1 MKTILKSTLAGAVA
15 LALSACG
22 SMQAAPSKPADLYRH
37 GMQRQFKQDT
47 QYNLSGKAT
56 FALYETEQS
65 RQMRH
70 EKIESNV
77 KWEADWAATHD
88 KKPLS
93 AAEQNEIRQK
103 SQKERARSDK
113 IAYTLFNAVSV
124 HYTGAVDLP
133 RGKIEFVPELHYET
147 RNALGS
153 LKIPMQLDIK
163 AQAAY
168 ADLGAFEPSLPLADS
183 ALSADKPIVRFRLP
197 KQWQNKIPFADVWHA
212 LPKAVDESTKA
223 LGDDAFTA
231 LPLNDTARKI
241 GARHR
246 IALHSNSKQSVES
259 TKVLFQSLQQ
269 QLREQG
275 KPSNPSISQADYDKF
290 IASLDA
296 ISSAI
301 QGMTTAIADKQ
312 PPVEYEFYYDGKGRL
327 LAYSATM
334 QLENL
339 GGLRGHGL
347 RIKMEAYNHYTRTPQ
362 FTLQAND
369 ANTVDFEQAFPQLAK
384 EWNALPALNAGD
396 KGDGNGKK

>member
-1 MKTILKSTLAGAVA
+1 MNTLLKTTLAGAVA

-22 SMQAAPSKPADLYRH
+22 SLNAVPEKPADLYRYA
-37 GMQRQFKQDT
+37 MQRQFKQDT

-65 RQMRH
+65 RQKRH
-70 EKIESNV
+70 ERIESNV

-103 SQKERARSDK
+103 SQKERARIDK

-133 RGKIEFVPELHYET
+133 RGKIELVPELHYET

-153 LKIPMQLDIK
+153 LKVPMQLDIK

-223 LGDDAFTA
+223 LGDDAFTT

-275 KPSNPSISQADYDKF
+275 KPSNTNISQADYDKF

-296 ISSAI
+296 ISSAV

-369 ANTVDFEQAFPQLAK
+369 ANTVDFEQAFPKLAK
-384 EWNALPALNAGD
+384 EWNAPPALNADG
-396 KGDGNGKK
+396 KGDSSGKK

>member
-70 EKIESNV
+70 ERIEDDV
-77 KWEADWAATHD
+77 KWKAEWAQRD

-93 AAEQNEIRQK
+93 AAEQNKIRQEFQEK
-103 SQKERARSDK
+103 QARRDK
-113 IAYTLFNAVSV
+113 TTQTLFNALSV
-124 HYTGAVDLP
+124 HYTGAMDLP
-133 RGKIEFVPELHYET
+133 RGKIELVPELHYET

-153 LKIPMQLDIK
+153 LKVPMQLDIK
-163 AQAAY
+163 AQTAY
-168 ADLGAFEPSLPLADS
+168 VDLGAFEPSLPLADS

-197 KQWQNKIPFADVWHA
+197 KQWQNKIPFADVWRA
-212 LPKAVDESTKA
+212 LPKAYDESIKA

-275 KPSNPSISQADYDKF
+275 KPGNANISQADYDRF
-290 IASLDA
+290 VASLEA
-296 ISSAI
+296 ISSAV
-301 QGMTTAIADKQ
+301 QG
-312 PPVEYEFYYDGKGRL
+312 E
-327 LAYSATM
+327 
-334 QLENL
+334 
-339 GGLRGHGL
+339 
-347 RIKMEAYNHYTRTPQ
+347 
-362 FTLQAND
+362 TL
-369 ANTVDFEQAFPQLAK
+369 
-384 EWNALPALNAGD
+384 
-396 KGDGNGKK
+396 

>member
-70 EKIESNV
+70 ERIEDDV
-77 KWEADWAATHD
+77 KWKAEQALRD

-93 AAEQNEIRQK
+93 AAEQNKIRQEFQEK
-103 SQKERARSDK
+103 QARRDK
-113 IAYTLFNAVSV
+113 TTQTLFNALSV

-153 LKIPMQLDIK
+153 LKVPMQLDIK

-168 ADLGAFEPSLPLADS
+168 VDLGAFEPGLPAAES

-197 KQWQNKIPFADVWHA
+197 KQWQNKIPFADVWRA
-212 LPKAVDESTKA
+212 LPKAYDESIKA

-231 LPLNDTARKI
+231 LPLNATARKI

-246 IALHSNSKQSVES
+246 IALRSNSKQSMES
-259 TKVLFQSLQQ
+259 TKALFQSLQQ

-275 KPSNPSISQADYDKF
+275 KPGNANISQADYDRF
-290 IASLDA
+290 VAGLEA
-296 ISSAI
+296 ISSAV

-327 LAYSATM
+327 LAYFATM
-334 QLENL
+334 QMENL
-339 GGLRGHGL
+339 GGLMEHGL

-362 FTLQAND
+362 FTLQATD
-369 ANTVDFEQAFPQLAK
+369 VNTVDFEQAFPQLAK
-384 EWNALPALNAGD
+384 EWNALPALNADG
-396 KGDGNGKK
+396 KGDSSGKK

>member
-22 SMQAAPSKPADLYRH
+22 SMQAAPSKPADSYRH

-70 EKIESNV
+70 ERIEDDV
-77 KWEADWAATHD
+77 KWKAEWAQRD

-93 AAEQNEIRQK
+93 AAEQNKIRQEFQEK
-103 SQKERARSDK
+103 QARRDK
-113 IAYTLFNAVSV
+113 TTQTLFNALSV

-183 ALSADKPIVRFRLP
+183 ALSADKPSVRFRLP
-197 KQWQNKIPFADVWHA
+197 KQWQNKIPFADVWRA
-212 LPKAVDESTKA
+212 LPKAYDESIKA

-246 IALHSNSKQSVES
+246 IALRSNSKQSMES
-259 TKVLFQSLQQ
+259 TKALFQSLQQ

-275 KPSNPSISQADYDKF
+275 KPGNANISQADYDRF
-290 IASLDA
+290 VASLEA
-296 ISSAI
+296 ISSAV

-327 LAYSATM
+327 LAYFATM
-334 QLENL
+334 RMENL
-339 GGLRGHGL
+339 GGLMGHGL

-362 FTLQAND
+362 FTLQATD
-369 ANTVDFEQAFPQLAK
+369 VNTVDFEQAFPQLAK
-384 EWNALPALNAGD
+384 EWNALPALNADG
-396 KGDGNGKK
+396 KGDSSGKK

>member
-22 SMQAAPSKPADLYRH
+22 SMQAAPQKPADLYRY

-70 EKIESNV
+70 ERIEDDV
-77 KWEADWAATHD
+77 KWKAEWAQRD

-93 AAEQNEIRQK
+93 AAEQNKIRQEFQEK
-103 SQKERARSDK
+103 QARRDK
-113 IAYTLFNAVSV
+113 TTQTLFNALSV
-124 HYTGAVDLP
+124 HYTGAMDLP
-133 RGKIEFVPELHYET
+133 RGKIEWVPELHYET

-212 LPKAVDESTKA
+212 LPKAVDESAKA

-246 IALHSNSKQSVES
+246 IALRSNSKQSMES
-259 TKVLFQSLQQ
+259 TKALFQSLQQ

-275 KPSNPSISQADYDKF
+275 KPGNANISQADYDRF
-290 IASLDA
+290 VASLEA
-296 ISSAI
+296 ISSAV
-301 QGMTTAIADKQ
+301 QGMTTAIADTQ

-327 LAYSATM
+327 LAYFATM
-334 QLENL
+334 RMENL
-339 GGLRGHGL
+339 GGLMGHGL

-362 FTLQAND
+362 FTLQATD

-384 EWNALPALNAGD
+384 EWNALPALNADG
-396 KGDGNGKK
+396 KGDSSGKK

>member
-1 MKTILKSTLAGAVA
+1 MKIILKSALAGAVA

-56 FALYETEQS
+56 FALYETELS

-70 EKIESNV
+70 ETIESNV

-103 SQKERARSDK
+103 SQKERTRSDK

-153 LKIPMQLDIK
+153 LKVPMQLDIK
-163 AQAAY
+163 AQTAY
-168 ADLGAFEPSLPLADS
+168 VDLGAFEPSLPLADS

-197 KQWQNKIPFADVWHA
+197 KQWQNKIPFADVWRA

-223 LGDDAFTA
+223 LGDDAFTT

-246 IALHSNSKQSVES
+246 IALHSNNKQSVES
-259 TKVLFQSLQQ
+259 TQALFQSLQQ

-275 KPSNPSISQADYDKF
+275 KPSNANISQTDYDRF
-290 IASLDA
+290 VANLDA

-339 GGLRGHGL
+339 GGLMGHGL
-347 RIKMEAYNHYTRTPQ
+347 RIKTEVYNHYTRTPQ
-362 FTLQAND
+362 FTLQASD

>member
-22 SMQAAPSKPADLYRH
+22 SLQTAPQKPADLYRH

-65 RQMRH
+65 RQKRH
-70 EKIESNV
+70 ERIERDV
-77 KWEADWAATHD
+77 KWNAEWAQLD

-103 SQKERARSDK
+103 SQKDQARNDK

-133 RGKIEFVPELHYET
+133 RGKIELVPELHYET

-153 LKIPMQLDIK
+153 LKVPMQLDIK
-163 AQAAY
+163 AQTAY
-168 ADLGAFEPSLPLADS
+168 VDLGAFEPSLPLADS

-197 KQWQNKIPFADVWHA
+197 KQWQNKIPFADVWRA
-212 LPKAVDESTKA
+212 LPKAYDESIKA

-275 KPSNPSISQADYDKF
+275 KPSNPSISQTDYDRF
-290 IASLDA
+290 VANLDA

-327 LAYSATM
+327 LAYFATM
-334 QLENL
+334 QLEDL
-339 GGLRGHGL
+339 VGLMRYGL

-362 FTLQAND
+362 FTLQATD
-369 ANTVDFEQAFPQLAK
+369 VNTVDFEQAFPQLAK
-384 EWNALPALNAGD
+384 EWNALPALNADG
-396 KGDGNGKK
+396 KGDSSGKK

>member
-65 RQMRH
+65 RQKRH
-70 EKIESNV
+70 ERIERDV
-77 KWEADWAATHD
+77 KWKAEWAQLD

-93 AAEQNEIRQK
+93 AAEQNEIRQE

-275 KPSNPSISQADYDKF
+275 KPSNPSISQADYANF

-296 ISSAI
+296 ISSTI
-301 QGMTTAIADKQ
+301 QGMTTVVADQQ

-334 QLENL
+334 QLETL

-384 EWNALPALNAGD
+384 EWNALPALNADG
-396 KGDGNGKK
+396 KGDSSGKK

>member
-1 MKTILKSTLAGAVA
+1 MKTILKSSLAGAVA

-65 RQMRH
+65 RQKRH
-70 EKIESNV
+70 ERIERDV
-77 KWEADWAATHD
+77 KWNAEWAQLD

-103 SQKERARSDK
+103 SQKDQARNDK

-133 RGKIEFVPELHYET
+133 RGKIELVPELHYET

-153 LKIPMQLDIK
+153 LKVPMQLDIK

-212 LPKAVDESTKA
+212 LPKAVDESTKT
-223 LGDDAFTA
+223 LGDDAFTT

-259 TKVLFQSLQQ
+259 TKALFQSLQQ

-275 KPSNPSISQADYDKF
+275 KPGNANISQADYDRF
-290 IASLDA
+290 VAGLDA
-296 ISSAI
+296 IGSAV
-301 QGMTTAIADKQ
+301 QDMTSAIADKQ

-327 LAYSATM
+327 LAYFATM
-334 QLENL
+334 RMENL
-339 GGLRGHGL
+339 SGLMGHGL

-362 FTLQAND
+362 FTLQTSD

-384 EWNALPALNAGD
+384 EWNALPALNADG
-396 KGDGNGKK
+396 KGNDSGKK

>member
-65 RQMRH
+65 RRTRH
-70 EKIESNV
+70 ERIEDDV
-77 KWEADWAATHD
+77 KWKAEQALRD

-93 AAEQNEIRQK
+93 AAEQNKIRQEFQEK
-103 SQKERARSDK
+103 QARRDK
-113 IAYTLFNAVSV
+113 TTQTLFNALSV
-124 HYTGAVDLP
+124 HYTGAMDLP
-133 RGKIEFVPELHYET
+133 RGKIEWVPELHYET

-212 LPKAVDESTKA
+212 LPKAVDESAKA

-246 IALHSNSKQSVES
+246 IALRSNSKQSMES
-259 TKVLFQSLQQ
+259 TKALFQSLQQ

-275 KPSNPSISQADYDKF
+275 KPGNANISQADYDRF
-290 IASLDA
+290 VASLEA
-296 ISSAI
+296 ISSAV

-327 LAYSATM
+327 LAYFATM
-334 QLENL
+334 RMENL
-339 GGLRGHGL
+339 GGLMGHGL

-362 FTLQAND
+362 FTLQATD

-384 EWNALPALNAGD
+384 EWNALPALNADG
-396 KGDGNGKK
+396 KGDSSGKK

>member
-1 MKTILKSTLAGAVA
+1 MKIILKSALAGAVA

-56 FALYETEQS
+56 FALYETELS

-70 EKIESNV
+70 ETIESNV

-103 SQKERARSDK
+103 SQKERTRSDK

-153 LKIPMQLDIK
+153 LKVPMQLDIK
-163 AQAAY
+163 AQTAY
-168 ADLGAFEPSLPLADS
+168 ADLGAFEPGLPAAES
-183 ALSADKPIVRFRLP
+183 ELSADKPIVRFRLP
-197 KQWQNKIPFADVWHA
+197 QPWQNKIPFADVWRA
-212 LPKAVDESTKA
+212 LPKAYAESIKA

-339 GGLRGHGL
+339 GGLMGHGL
-347 RIKMEAYNHYTRTPQ
+347 RIKTEVYNHYTRTPQ
-362 FTLQAND
+362 FTLQASD

>member
-22 SMQAAPSKPADLYRH
+22 SMQAAPQKPADLYRS
-37 GMQRQFKQDT
+37 GMQRQFQQDT

-70 EKIESNV
+70 ERIEDDV
-77 KWEADWAATHD
+77 KWKAEWAQRD

-93 AAEQNEIRQK
+93 AAEQNKIRQEFQEK
-103 SQKERARSDK
+103 QARRDK
-113 IAYTLFNAVSV
+113 TTQTLFNALSV
-124 HYTGAVDLP
+124 HYTGAMDLP
-133 RGKIEFVPELHYET
+133 RGKIEWVPELHYET

-212 LPKAVDESTKA
+212 LPKAVDESAKA

-246 IALHSNSKQSVES
+246 IALRSNSKQSMES
-259 TKVLFQSLQQ
+259 TKALFQSLQQ

-275 KPSNPSISQADYDKF
+275 KPGNANISQADYDRF
-290 IASLDA
+290 VASLEA
-296 ISSAI
+296 ISSAV

-327 LAYSATM
+327 LAYFATM
-334 QLENL
+334 RMENL
-339 GGLRGHGL
+339 GGLMGHGL

-362 FTLQAND
+362 FTLQATD

-384 EWNALPALNAGD
+384 EWNALPALNADG
-396 KGDGNGKK
+396 KGDSSGKK

>member
-70 EKIESNV
+70 ERIEDDV
-77 KWEADWAATHD
+77 KWKAEWAQRD

-93 AAEQNEIRQK
+93 AAEQNEIRQEFQEK
-103 SQKERARSDK
+103 QARRDK
-113 IAYTLFNAVSV
+113 TTQTLFNALSV
-124 HYTGAVDLP
+124 HYTGAMDLP
-133 RGKIEFVPELHYET
+133 RGKIELVPELHYET

-153 LKIPMQLDIK
+153 LKVPMQLDIK

-168 ADLGAFEPSLPLADS
+168 VDLGAFEPGLPAAES

-197 KQWQNKIPFADVWHA
+197 KQWQNKIPFADVWRA
-212 LPKAVDESTKA
+212 LPKAYDESIKA

-246 IALHSNSKQSVES
+246 IALRSNSKQSMES
-259 TKVLFQSLQQ
+259 TKALFQSLQQ

-275 KPSNPSISQADYDKF
+275 KPGNANISQADYDRF
-290 IASLDA
+290 VAGLEA
-296 ISSAI
+296 ISSAV

-327 LAYSATM
+327 LAYFATM
-334 QLENL
+334 RMENL
-339 GGLRGHGL
+339 GGLMGHGL

-362 FTLQAND
+362 FTLQATD
-369 ANTVDFEQAFPQLAK
+369 VNTVDFEQAFPQLAK
-384 EWNALPALNAGD
+384 EWNALPALNADG
-396 KGDGNGKK
+396 KGDSSGKK

>member
-70 EKIESNV
+70 ERIEDDV
-77 KWEADWAATHD
+77 KWKAEQALRD

-93 AAEQNEIRQK
+93 AAEQNKIRQEFQEK
-103 SQKERARSDK
+103 QARRDK
-113 IAYTLFNAVSV
+113 TTQTLFNALSV
-124 HYTGAVDLP
+124 HYTGAMDLP
-133 RGKIEFVPELHYET
+133 RGKIELVPELHYET

-153 LKIPMQLDIK
+153 LKVPMQLDIK
-163 AQAAY
+163 AQTAY
-168 ADLGAFEPSLPLADS
+168 VDLGAVEPSLPLADS

-197 KQWQNKIPFADVWHA
+197 KQWQNKIPFADVWRA
-212 LPKAVDESTKA
+212 LPKAYDESIKA

-246 IALHSNSKQSVES
+246 IALRSNSKQSMES
-259 TKVLFQSLQQ
+259 TKALFQSLQQ

-275 KPSNPSISQADYDKF
+275 KPGNANISQADYDRF
-290 IASLDA
+290 VANLNA
-296 ISSAI
+296 ISSAV

-327 LAYSATM
+327 LAYFATM
-334 QLENL
+334 RMENL
-339 GGLRGHGL
+339 GGLMGHGL

-362 FTLQAND
+362 FTLQATD
-369 ANTVDFEQAFPQLAK
+369 VNTVDFEQAFPSLAK
-384 EWNALPALNAGD
+384 EWNALPALNADG
-396 KGDGNGKK
+396 KGDSSGKK

>member
-70 EKIESNV
+70 ERIEDDV
-77 KWEADWAATHD
+77 KWKAEQALRD

-93 AAEQNEIRQK
+93 AAEQNKIRQEFQEK
-103 SQKERARSDK
+103 QARRDK
-113 IAYTLFNAVSV
+113 TTQTLFNALSV

-197 KQWQNKIPFADVWHA
+197 KQWQNKIPFADVWRA
-212 LPKAVDESTKA
+212 LPKAYDESIKA

-246 IALHSNSKQSVES
+246 IALRSNSKQSMES
-259 TKVLFQSLQQ
+259 TKALFQSLQQ

-275 KPSNPSISQADYDKF
+275 KPGNANISQADYDRF
-290 IASLDA
+290 VASLEA
-296 ISSAI
+296 ISSAV

-327 LAYSATM
+327 LAYFATM
-334 QLENL
+334 RMENL
-339 GGLRGHGL
+339 GGLMGHGL

-362 FTLQAND
+362 FTLQTSD

-384 EWNALPALNAGD
+384 EWNALPALNADG
-396 KGDGNGKK
+396 KGDSSGKK

>member
-65 RQMRH
+65 RQKRH
-70 EKIESNV
+70 ESIENDL
-77 KWEADWAATHD
+77 KWKAEWAQRD
-88 KKPLS
+88 KKTLS

-133 RGKIEFVPELHYET
+133 RGKIELVPELHYET
-147 RNALGS
+147 RNAL
-153 LKIPMQLDIK
+153 DIK
-163 AQAAY
+163 AQATY

-212 LPKAVDESTKA
+212 LPKAVDESAKA

-246 IALHSNSKQSVES
+246 IALRSNSKQSMES
-259 TKVLFQSLQQ
+259 TKALFQSLQQ

-275 KPSNPSISQADYDKF
+275 KPGNANISQADYDRF
-290 IASLDA
+290 VAGLEA
-296 ISSAI
+296 ISSAV

-327 LAYSATM
+327 LAYFATM
-334 QLENL
+334 RMENL
-339 GGLRGHGL
+339 GGLMGHGL

-362 FTLQAND
+362 FTLQATD
-369 ANTVDFEQAFPQLAK
+369 VNTVDFEQAFPQLAK
-384 EWNALPALNAGD
+384 EWNALPALNADG
-396 KGDGNGKK
+396 KGDSSGKK

>member
-1 MKTILKSTLAGAVA
+1 MKIILKSALAGAVA

-56 FALYETEQS
+56 FALYETELS

-70 EKIESNV
+70 ETIESNV

-103 SQKERARSDK
+103 SQKERTRSDK

-301 QGMTTAIADKQ
+301 QGMTTVVADKQ

-327 LAYSATM
+327 LAYFATM
-334 QLENL
+334 RMENL
-339 GGLRGHGL
+339 GGLMGHGL

-362 FTLQAND
+362 FTLQATD

>member
-1 MKTILKSTLAGAVA
+1 MKIILKSALAGAVA

-22 SMQAAPSKPADLYRH
+22 SMQTAPQKPADLYRH

-65 RQMRH
+65 RQKRH
-70 EKIESNV
+70 ERIERDV
-77 KWEADWAATHD
+77 KWKAEWAQLD

-93 AAEQNEIRQK
+93 ATEQNEIRQK
-103 SQKERARSDK
+103 SQKDQARNDK

-153 LKIPMQLDIK
+153 LKVPMQLDIK
-163 AQAAY
+163 AQTAY
-168 ADLGAFEPSLPLADS
+168 ADLGAFEPGLPAAES
-183 ALSADKPIVRFRLP
+183 ELSADKPIVRFRLP
-197 KQWQNKIPFADVWHA
+197 QPWQNKIPFADVWRA
-212 LPKAVDESTKA
+212 LPKAYAESIKA

-246 IALHSNSKQSVES
+246 IALHSNSKQSIAS
-259 TKVLFQSLQQ
+259 TQALFQSLQQ

-275 KPSNPSISQADYDKF
+275 KPSNANISQADYDRF
-290 IASLDA
+290 VASLDA
-296 ISSAI
+296 ISSAV
-301 QGMTTAIADKQ
+301 QDMTSAIADKQ

-327 LAYSATM
+327 LAYFATM

-339 GGLRGHGL
+339 DGLMRHGL
-347 RIKMEAYNHYTRTPQ
+347 RIKIEAYNHYTRTPQ
-362 FTLQAND
+362 FTLQATD
-369 ANTVDFEQAFPQLAK
+369 VNTVDFEQAFPQLAK
-384 EWNALPALNAGD
+384 EWNALPALNADG
-396 KGDGNGKK
+396 KGDSSGKK